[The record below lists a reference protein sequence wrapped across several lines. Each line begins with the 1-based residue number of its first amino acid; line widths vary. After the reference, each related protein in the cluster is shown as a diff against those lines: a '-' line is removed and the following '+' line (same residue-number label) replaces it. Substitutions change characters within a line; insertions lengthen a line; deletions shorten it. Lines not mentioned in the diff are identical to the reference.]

1 MHFYAIVV
9 VITFIGNRYGNN
21 FKENKGNL
29 TIFMIYRRK
38 IGLTQPP
45 FFAIMFEAF
54 GKVTKSI
61 TREEI

>member
-1 MHFYAIVV
+1 MHFYAIVIP
-9 VITFIGNRYGNN
+9 ITFIGNRNVNN

-29 TIFMIYRRK
+29 SIFLIYRRK

-54 GKVTKSI
+54 GKAMKSI